1 MLCIVRHHYDYV
13 CLSLSSVVGYVAQ
26 VAFIDAHKQ
35 QVGDAFVKP
44 VGVTVIMH
52 IAAAVVNLYALWSG
66 DIVIVQEKL
75 ALSLENQI

>member
-13 CLSLSSVVGYVAQ
+13 CLSLSSVVVYVAQ